1 MSRRPR
7 QSTRGMVVAP
17 HHLAAESGLAV
28 LREGGNAVEAMLAA
42 ASTIAVVYPHMNSIG
57 GDSFWLIHEPG
68 GEVRAIDACGAA
80 AQVARIEHYRE
91 RGIEE
96 LPFRG
101 GDAAI
106 TVAGTVSGWDEA
118 HRFSREHLGGRL
130 PLDRLLGDAIA
141 YAEQGFAVTSS
152 QAQATTDKAPELAHQ
167 PGFAEAFLPGGAP
180 PDAGSVFRLQRL
192 GATLRQLAERGLDDF
207 YRGDLAEGL
216 AQDLAEAGSPLQLA
230 DLRAH
235 SASWGEP
242 LALELESGTVY
253 NTPFPTQGVASQ
265 MILGLMERLGVRD
278 QDPDSPEYV
287 HAVVEATKL
296 AFQVRNAV
304 VTDPAHARKAPQDC
318 LEPAFLDRL
327 AASFDPDRAL
337 PWPLPPD
344 AGDTVWLGAIDAE
357 GRAVSFIQSIYHEF
371 GSGVVLPQSGV
382 LWQNRGCSFA
392 LDSGALNPLAPGRK
406 PFHTLNPPLARL
418 RDGRTLVY
426 GTMGGDGQ
434 PQTQAAVFGR
444 HVLHGN
450 DLAQAIEEPRWLLGR
465 TWGTSTETLKL
476 ESRFRYELVERL
488 IRLGHEVEVLESYS
502 ETMGHAG
509 ALSIDGNGVITGAS
523 DPRSDGNAA
532 AF

>member
-1 MSRRPR
+1 
-7 QSTRGMVVAP
+7 MVVAP

-28 LREGGNAVEAMLAA
+28 LREDGNAVEAMLAA

-57 GDSFWLIHEPG
+57 GDSFWLIHEPDG
-68 GEVRAIDACGAA
+68 QVRAIDACGPAA
-80 AQVARIEHYRE
+80 GAASIDKFRE
-91 RGIEE
+91 RGIEA

-101 GDAAI
+101 GDAALTVGG
-106 TVAGTVSGWDEA
+106 TVAGWDEA
-118 HRFSREHLGGRL
+118 HRFSREHLDGRL
-130 PLDRLLGDAIA
+130 PLDRLLADAIG
-141 YAEQGFAVTSS
+141 YAEQGCAVTAS
-152 QAQATTDKAPELAHQ
+152 QAQATADKAPELAHQ
-167 PGFAEAFLPGGAP
+167 PGFAEAFLPGGEAP
-180 PDAGSVFRLQRL
+180 AAGSVFRQSNLA
-192 GATLRQLAERGLDDF
+192 ATLRRLAKHGLDDF
-207 YRGDLAEGL
+207 YRGELAEGL
-216 AQDLAEAGSPLQLA
+216 AQDLADAGSPLRLD
-230 DLRAH
+230 DLHAY
-235 SASWGEP
+235 SARWVEP
-242 LALELESGTVY
+242 LAIELEGGTVY
-253 NTPFPTQGVASQ
+253 NTPFPTQGMASQ
-265 MILGLMERLGVRD
+265 MILGLMERLGARD

-327 AASFDPDRAL
+327 TASFDPDRAL
-337 PWPLPPD
+337 PWPLPAD

-450 DLAQAIEEPRWLLGR
+450 DLAQAIEAPRWLLGR

-488 IRLGHEVEVLESYS
+488 IRLGHEVEVLEPYS

>member
-1 MSRRPR
+1 
-7 QSTRGMVVAP
+7 MVVAP

-57 GDSFWLIHEPG
+57 GDSFWMIHEPG
-68 GEVRAIDACGAA
+68 GDVRAIDACGAA
-80 AQVARIEHYRE
+80 GQAANVERYRE
-91 RGIEE
+91 RGIGV

-106 TVAGTVSGWDEA
+106 TVAGTIAGWDEA
-118 HRFSREHLGGRL
+118 HRFSYEHLGGRM
-130 PLDRLLGDAIA
+130 PLDRLLADAIG
-141 YAEQGFAVTSS
+141 YAEQGCAVTAS
-152 QAQATTDKAPELAHQ
+152 QAQATADKASELAHQ
-167 PGFAEAFLPGGAP
+167 PGFAEKFLPDGEVPA
-180 PDAGSVFRLQRL
+180 AGSVFRQQQL
-192 GATLRQLAERGLDDF
+192 GAALRHLANRGLDDF
-207 YRGDLAEGL
+207 YRGELAEGL
-216 AQDLAEAGSPLQLA
+216 ARDLADAGSPLRLA
-230 DLRAH
+230 DLHAH
-235 SASWGEP
+235 SASWVQP
-242 LALELESGTVY
+242 LALDLESGTVY

-265 MILGLMERLGVRD
+265 MILGLMERLGVKGH
-278 QDPDSPEYV
+278 DPDSPAYV
-287 HAVVEATKL
+287 HAIVEATKL

-304 VTDPAHARKAPQDC
+304 VTDPAHAKKGPESC

-327 AASFDPDRAL
+327 AACFDPDSAL

-392 LDSGALNPLAPGRK
+392 LDASALNPLAPGRK

-450 DLAQAIEEPRWLLGR
+450 DLAHAVRAPRWLLGR

-476 ESRFRYELVERL
+476 ESRFRYDLVERL
-488 IRLGHEVEVLESYS
+488 IRLGHEVEVLEPYS

-532 AF
+532 AL